1 VPKKAHHEEH
11 ENLEAWVIPY
21 ADLLTLLL
29 AMFLALYATSNSD
42 LQKVKEFAAAF
53 RSSGG
58 HDKAVVDPGIK
69 DGANGDDLLAMG
81 GAALLDGS
89 GLSYAQS
96 QVIAALREAI
106 QTPAEKALAEQQAQQ
121 SAKQA
126 EQQQLAAAEA
136 QIKQALA
143 GTGLEN
149 QVRFQ
154 QNSRGLQVTLLTD
167 GVLFSTG
174 QADLAAQAGQLI
186 GTLGDAIKKVDN
198 EIEITGHTDSVGSD
212 RSNVALSTQRA
223 ASVYSYLVE
232 KLAIPSNRLLV
243 SGRGSS
249 QPIADNS
256 TEAGRA
262 KNRRVEI
269 TILSKSLTAQSLT
282 SDGAVP
288 TGAAADPV
296 AQAGDGTHG

>member
-11 ENLEAWVIPY
+11 ENLEGWVIPY

-42 LQKVKEFAAAF
+42 LQKVKEFASAF
-53 RSSGG
+53 RSAGG
-58 HDKAVVDPGIK
+58 QNKEVVDPGIK
-69 DGANGDDLLAMG
+69 KGANGDDLLAMG

-96 QVIAALREAI
+96 QVISALRDAI
-106 QTPAEKALAEQQAQQ
+106 QTDGEKALAEQQAQQ
-121 SAKQA
+121 TAKQT
-126 EQQQLAAAEA
+126 EEQQLAAAEE

-143 GTGLEN
+143 GTGLEA
-149 QVRFQ
+149 QVRFE

-174 QADLAAQAGQLI
+174 QADLGPQAGQLI
-186 GTLGDAIKKVDN
+186 GTLGDAVRKVDN

-212 RSNVALSTQRA
+212 RSNVALSSQRA
-223 ASVYSYLVE
+223 ASVYTYLVE
-232 KLAIPSNRLLV
+232 KLAIPSQRLLV
-243 SGRGSS
+243 SGRGAS
-249 QPIADNS
+249 QPIGDNS
-256 TEAGRA
+256 TDAGRA

-269 TILSKSLTAQSLT
+269 TILSKSLT
-282 SDGAVP
+282 SDPAPP
-288 TGAAADPV
+288 TGAPADLAAV
-296 AQAGDGTHG
+296 AEPGDGTNG